1 MTNNYTVLHCHT
13 MLSNATTTIDSV
25 TKFQDYIDK
34 AKECGMKALAI
45 SEHGNIM
52 EWWHKKCAI
61 EKAGMK
67 YIHACEVYI
76 TMSLKEK
83 FRDNY
88 HCLLIAKNKEGFHEL
103 NRLVSSSYNK
113 NDGHFY
119 YNPRIT
125 YDELKNT
132 SDNIIVST
140 ACVGGIMNKG
150 GDTLQNDFLLWLY
163 KNKHRCFLEIQHHQ
177 TAVQVEYNKKLI
189 DLSIRYGIPLLAT
202 TDTHCLNEKHVRG
215 RSILQKAKN
224 IYFDDEEGWDL
235 CFRIYDELCDAFQRQ
250 GIAEEIYKI
259 ALNNT
264 NKIADIIEPFELTK
278 ETKYPKI
285 YDNPLQTFKDKINKG
300 FKDNQ
305 YIKQRYS
312 FEEVKKRL
320 YEELAVYEKTGS
332 IDFMLMQAYLRE
344 WEKENGVQCGYARG
358 SASGSMIAYLLNIT
372 QMDSLKFNLNFF
384 RFMNPDRV
392 SNADIDTDYSEKD
405 RAKVKKFLL
414 KDHMNID
421 SIQCSEIITFN
432 TIAVKGAIKDVARA
446 MEIPL
451 DEAQRI
457 SNQIINDEIPDSLR
471 QQYFEL
477 FEYVDIVNGV
487 VMSIGSHPSGV
498 LVTDKDIAS
507 EIGTCTLTT
516 SNYPVSMLN
525 MKELDDLM
533 YVKLDLL
540 GLDNIGIINDTCKM
554 IGFDRLNPDNINLD
568 DEEVWKSIRDDT
580 TLIFQW
586 ESESSAKYL
595 KKFMSDSTIEKV
607 RNTIPDFSYIKWFS
621 FGNGLIRPACAS
633 YRDEV
638 ANGEFSTTGLK
649 ELDEFLAPTLG
660 RITMQEDIM
669 RFLVKFCGYSQ
680 AESDTVRRGI
690 AKKKGTEQLLPEIER
705 RFVEYVN
712 AEFEVDKVKAQEV
725 IKPFIQTILDAS
737 SYAFSWNHSDAYS
750 CIGYISGYLRYYYPL
765 EFLTA
770 SFNTFSDKLD
780 KTQKITDYA
789 KKHNIKIK
797 APKFG
802 YAHNEYM
809 CDKESNTIYKGLGS
823 IKDMQSIV
831 ADIMLDIAD
840 KNPETFVDVL
850 FLTEECKIDNKK
862 INKKSLDIL
871 LNIGFF
877 DIFGTVPEL
886 KSILHWFDKYKK
898 CKTVKRETLTDEWLI
913 EIIRKNAGKESEKQF
928 REINNKGIVKDI
940 YNILPKQAED
950 NTVLIRNQIKHL
962 GYADIGNDD
971 ISPLE
976 YYIQDVNEDKWGRIW
991 LSLYQLSSG
1000 ISKRYKCD
1008 KTWFKRLPCIKD
1020 DIIKAIF
1027 KSKEKMKVV
1036 GEDENGKK
1044 IFART
1049 GEYENIVKGYSI
1061 VK

>member
-76 TMSLKEK
+76 TMLLKEK

-103 NRLVSSSYNK
+103 NRLVSKSYNK

-150 GDTLQNDFLLWLY
+150 EDTLQNDFLLWLY

-235 CFRIYDELCDAFQRQ
+235 CFRTYDELCDAFQRQ

-405 RAKVKKFLL
+405 REKVKKFLL

-446 MEIPL
+446 MDIPL
-451 DEAQRI
+451 DEAQHI
-457 SNQIINDEIPDSLR
+457 SNQIINDEIPNDLR
-471 QQYFEL
+471 QQYPEL
-477 FEYVDIVNGV
+477 FEYVNIVNGV
-487 VMSIGSHPSGV
+487 VMSVGSHPSGV
-498 LVTDKDIAS
+498 LVTDKDINS
-507 EIGTCTLTT
+507 EIGTCTLST
-516 SNYPVSMLN
+516 SDYPVSMLN

-533 YVKLDLL
+533 YVKL
-540 GLDNIGIINDTCKM
+540 NKIG
-554 IGFDRLNPDNINLD
+554 
-568 DEEVWKSIRDDT
+568 
-580 TLIFQW
+580 
-586 ESESSAKYL
+586 
-595 KKFMSDSTIEKV
+595 
-607 RNTIPDFSYIKWFS
+607 WF
-621 FGNGLIRPACAS
+621 
-633 YRDEV
+633 
-638 ANGEFSTTGLK
+638 
-649 ELDEFLAPTLG
+649 
-660 RITMQEDIM
+660 
-669 RFLVKFCGYSQ
+669 
-680 AESDTVRRGI
+680 
-690 AKKKGTEQLLPEIER
+690 
-705 RFVEYVN
+705 
-712 AEFEVDKVKAQEV
+712 
-725 IKPFIQTILDAS
+725 
-737 SYAFSWNHSDAYS
+737 
-750 CIGYISGYLRYYYPL
+750 
-765 EFLTA
+765 
-770 SFNTFSDKLD
+770 
-780 KTQKITDYA
+780 
-789 KKHNIKIK
+789 
-797 APKFG
+797 
-802 YAHNEYM
+802 
-809 CDKESNTIYKGLGS
+809 
-823 IKDMQSIV
+823 
-831 ADIMLDIAD
+831 
-840 KNPETFVDVL
+840 
-850 FLTEECKIDNKK
+850 
-862 INKKSLDIL
+862 
-871 LNIGFF
+871 
-877 DIFGTVPEL
+877 
-886 KSILHWFDKYKK
+886 
-898 CKTVKRETLTDEWLI
+898 
-913 EIIRKNAGKESEKQF
+913 
-928 REINNKGIVKDI
+928 
-940 YNILPKQAED
+940 
-950 NTVLIRNQIKHL
+950 
-962 GYADIGNDD
+962 IGND
-971 ISPLE
+971 
-976 YYIQDVNEDKWGRIW
+976 IQK
-991 LSLYQLSSG
+991 
-1000 ISKRYKCD
+1000 
-1008 KTWFKRLPCIKD
+1008 
-1020 DIIKAIF
+1020 
-1027 KSKEKMKVV
+1027 
-1036 GEDENGKK
+1036 
-1044 IFART
+1044 
-1049 GEYENIVKGYSI
+1049 
-1061 VK
+1061 